1 MKKLTI
7 TFLTIFSLQIIA
19 QVKVPADFKFTTP
32 FYEALNQYIVFS
44 PRLEDKDLSV
54 GVPYFDPSAGYSYRY
69 FGTLKFESGK
79 LSFAPADANSSLIA
93 RWQNLDLKVA
103 VLSDERVK
111 EIKLP
116 LEPEFLISYRTDKLD
131 RDFLV
136 DQLGFQNGAGYS
148 NLALPK
154 LEQLRKEN
162 YRSEQF
168 YFELA
173 FAYNAL
179 NQPSKAEEAIIE
191 AEKNNFKSEL
201 MIKEMHYALLH
212 QNKLIPAADYL
223 ESNFKNFKSK
233 NYKSESIV
241 NQIINFSNQKDD
253 VNTEKWIKI
262 YRSEIGEDQLKPRV
276 DDIEKKLKDI
286 K

>member
-1 MKKLTI
+1 MRQ
-7 TFLTIFSLQIIA
+7 FLISLLMIFSSQFFA
-19 QVKVPADFKFTTP
+19 QVKVPTDFKFTTP
-32 FYEALNQYIVFS
+32 FHEALNNYIVFS
-44 PRLEDKDLSV
+44 PRPEDKDLSI

-69 FGTLKFESGK
+69 FGTLKFENGK

-103 VLSDERVK
+103 VLSNERVK

-116 LEPEFLISYRTDKLD
+116 LEPEFLISYQTDKLD
-131 RDFLV
+131 KDFLV
-136 DQLGFQNGAGYS
+136 DQLGFQNGTGYS

-162 YRSEQF
+162 YQSEQF

-179 NQPSKAEEAIIE
+179 NQPSKAEEVIIE

-201 MIKEMHYALLH
+201 LIKEMHYALLH

-223 ESNFKNFKSK
+223 QRNFKNFKSK

-241 NQIINFSNQKDD
+241 NQIINFSNQNDHS
-253 VNTEKWIKI
+253 NTEKWIKI
-262 YRSEIGEDQLKPRV
+262 YRSEIGEDQFKPRV
-276 DDIEKKLKDI
+276 DDILKKLRDI